1 MNYSYAD
8 RGERRRILTTSR
20 NIVVKVGSNL
30 LRNMPA
36 ERTEE
41 LIGELARLRNSGY
54 TVTLV
59 TSGAIPVGMGI
70 LGKNT
75 RPRELAQ
82 RQALAALGQCYLMQ
96 HYDNACE
103 KHGFHCA
110 QLLLTAADLKD
121 RERNAHVTGCLRA
134 LHAEGVL
141 PIINEN
147 DSVCVDEIKI
157 GDNDTLAA
165 YVAAMV
171 NADLTIL
178 RTTIDGFR
186 ETNADGSLGQRI
198 SVITELDDKLLAM
211 AGSTDGNQFSTGGMI
226 TKLHAASIS
235 MTSGHALAIIDG
247 TSFSVLTDFFAGKD
261 IGTLFNGCS
270 SNRPMRS
277 WQRFLAF
284 FSQPKGELFLDAGA
298 ANAVAHN
305 NRSLLPSGVLGL
317 RGAFEQGDTV
327 SLIAPDR
334 TEIARGIVN
343 FAYFDLARICGVKSS
358 DIAHILGHPVDN
370 PEAVHK
376 DYMVLTGNAVKW

>member
-1 MNYSYAD
+1 
-8 RGERRRILTTSR
+8 
-20 NIVVKVGSNL
+20 
-30 LRNMPA
+30 
-36 ERTEE
+36 
-41 LIGELARLRNSGY
+41 
-54 TVTLV
+54 
-59 TSGAIPVGMGI
+59 
-70 LGKNT
+70 
-75 RPRELAQ
+75 
-82 RQALAALGQCYLMQ
+82 YLMQ

-134 LHAEGVL
+134 LHSEGVL

-178 RTTIDGFR
+178 LTTIDGFR
-186 ETNADGSLGQRI
+186 ETMEDGSLGRRI

-211 AGSTDGNQFSTGGMI
+211 AGSTDGNQFSTGGMV

-247 TSFSVLTDFFAGKD
+247 GSFSILEDFFAAKD
-261 IGTLFNGCS
+261 VGTIFNGCS
-270 SNRPMRS
+270 SHRPMRS

-284 FSQPKGELFLDAGA
+284 FSQPKGELFLDSGA
-298 ANAVAHN
+298 AAAVANN
-305 NRSLLPSGVLGL
+305 NRSLLPSGILGL
-317 RGAFEQGDTV
+317 RGAFSQGDTV

-343 FAYFDLARICGVKSS
+343 FSYHELARICGVKSS
-358 DIAHILGHPVDN
+358 EIAHILGHPVDN

-376 DYMVLTGNAVKW
+376 DYLVLTVQSGNW